1 MHFSPHPI
9 GLGGILHWWPL
20 SVCLSDS
27 VCLSVC
33 PMPDPKS
40 RMEGRNKLKI
50 GKKEAHDTSDLWPH
64 LEIERSKVKVIRS
77 QVKTASVSKW
87 DWSWWRQWTNKFT
100 NVCAKCHVEDH
111 TNSLH
116 KYIYMYFS
124 SKFKVFSKLWK
135 LDINSVISCTFRIQK
150 KYLYVNTCWGRG
162 ISCWPHYRP
171 HSFFFLTSWCD
182 TWYMLCIMWTV
193 IRASETTTYL
203 EFWLCFAC

>member
-1 MHFSPHPI
+1 MAI
-9 GLGGILHWWPL
+9 
-20 SVCLSDS
+20 

-33 PMPDPKS
+33 LFVCPVPDPKS
-40 RMEGRNKLKI
+40 RMKGCNKLKI

-150 KYLYVNTCWGRG
+150 KNIY
-162 ISCWPHYRP
+162 ISQHMLGQR
-171 HSFFFLTSWCD
+171 HIVFATLQATQFLLSDLLMWR
-182 TWYMLCIMWTV
+182 MLCIMWTV

-203 EFWLCFAC
+203 EFWLYFAC